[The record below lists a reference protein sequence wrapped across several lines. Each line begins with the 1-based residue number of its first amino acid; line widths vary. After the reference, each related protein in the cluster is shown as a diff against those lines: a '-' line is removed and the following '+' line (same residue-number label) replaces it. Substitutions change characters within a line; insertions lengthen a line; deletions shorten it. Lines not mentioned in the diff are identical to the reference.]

1 MFFWDSLVFSITQQ
15 MLVIWSLDS
24 SAFSKSSLYI
34 GKLLVHTLLNFYYH
48 FKFVHHQFVQK
59 WYNQVTYFGF
69 PFLSSDVQQ
78 QARSRKGGHE
88 IPADWNSCPFWLR
101 EVVPFPPQEPTLG
114 RQIQRAVSMAALAM
128 VCEVISQKPE
138 LQLDSLDAGPPETFV
153 SSLRLNQ
160 TLQKP
165 RTEEESRCVYPL
177 ESSMYTKGFL
187 LLMFKNPLLSQSLR

>member
-1 MFFWDSLVFSITQQ
+1 
-15 MLVIWSLDS
+15 
-24 SAFSKSSLYI
+24 
-34 GKLLVHTLLNFYYH
+34 
-48 FKFVHHQFVQK
+48 
-59 WYNQVTYFGF
+59 
-69 PFLSSDVQQ
+69 
-78 QARSRKGGHE
+78 
-88 IPADWNSCPFWLR
+88 
-101 EVVPFPPQEPTLG
+101 
-114 RQIQRAVSMAALAM
+114 MAALAM

-153 SSLRLNQ
+153 SSLQLNQ